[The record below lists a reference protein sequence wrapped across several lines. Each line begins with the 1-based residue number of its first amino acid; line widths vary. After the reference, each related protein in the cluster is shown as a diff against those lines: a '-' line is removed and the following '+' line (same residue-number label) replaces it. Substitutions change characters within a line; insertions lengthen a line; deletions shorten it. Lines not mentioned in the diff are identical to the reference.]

1 MSGAGQNQGM
11 KRTLLFV
18 LALVAAVPVDGV
30 AQDGLDSDT
39 TVREFFDH
47 LGAAVESL
55 FEAVGS
61 FFETLLDQPIGELFE
76 FIRECFVFQIL

>member
-1 MSGAGQNQGM
+1 M

-18 LALVAAVPVDGV
+18 LALIAAVPVDGV

-39 TVREFFDH
+39 TIRELFDQ

-55 FEAVGS
+55 FKALGDLTIGTVG
-61 FFETLLDQPIGELFE
+61 EVLGGVVGVGL
-76 FIRECFVFQIL
+76 

>member
-1 MSGAGQNQGM
+1 M
-11 KRTLLFV
+11 KRTLLFA
-18 LALVAAVPVDGV
+18 LALIAAVPVDGV

-39 TVREFFDH
+39 TIREFFDW

-76 FIRECFVFQIL
+76 FIREFFVFQIL